1 MYKNLFIAAA
11 AVAVLASCT
20 KNEVN
25 PVSVPEQEISYQAVV
40 GPKTKG
46 LTSTQ
51 SSFSTENV
59 FVSYGYR
66 LMGSSKNW
74 ANNKAD
80 AILYIDGATIGY
92 QSGDGASTGV
102 WRSVG
107 TDRYYW
113 PNNGSVTFFA
123 WSNNKKKDDANA
135 TSLVAGT
142 VSCAKENGI
151 KVAGYNAQSN
161 KNYDF
166 MVADIA
172 EDKKSNENLYEYTGV
187 PTLFRHKLCQVKY
200 SVKTDVTYTLT
211 KFQINSLAFNNI
223 YQTADYSQYNPD
235 NNNDKWT
242 STGSKALSVPYYSS
256 TSHTGDLSTS
266 IYPATNYWTDGIND
280 QFYFIP
286 QTFDDDAILEI
297 KYTIETEGA
306 TGTQLTKSI
315 KLNELFP
322 DGWVKNK
329 IYTINI
335 SLGLKEILW
344 DPAVENWDPAVD
356 VNWPLID
363 SGSTAGA

>member
-25 PVSVPEQEISYQAVV
+25 PVSVPEKEISYQAVV

-46 LTSTQ
+46 LTPSQ

-66 LMGSSKNW
+66 LMGSDKNW
-74 ANNKAD
+74 ANDKAE
-80 AILYIDGATIGY
+80 AELYIDGATIGY
-92 QSGDGASTGV
+92 QSGEGASTGV

-107 TDRYYW
+107 NDRYYW

-123 WSNNKKKDDANA
+123 WSNNKKKDDVNA

-142 VSCAKENGI
+142 VSCTKENGI
-151 KVAGYNAQSN
+151 KVEGYNARSN

-172 EDKKSNENLYEYTGV
+172 ADKNSNENTYEYTGV

-211 KFQINSLAFNNI
+211 KFWINSLAFNNI
-223 YQTADYSQYNPD
+223 YQTADYRQYNTD
-235 NNNDKWT
+235 SWT
-242 STGSKALSVPYYSS
+242 PTGSKISSVPYSS
-256 TSHTGDLSTS
+256 ASYTEALTTE
-266 IYPATNYWTDGIND
+266 IYPSTGHWTDGSND

-286 QTFDDDAILEI
+286 QAFGDDAILEI
-297 KYTIETEGA
+297 TYTIK
-306 TGTQLTKSI
+306 TGDAEETQLTKSI
-315 KLNELFP
+315 KLKNLFP

-344 DPAVENWDPAVD
+344 DPAVENWDTD
-356 VNWPLID
+356 VNVDWPLID
-363 SGSTAGA
+363 SGSTVGAGA